1 MKKTI
6 VFEFSYEVRGF
17 QYFEVP
23 ENYQICEHNP
33 EEAYQSI
40 RKRLKTKQIDITIQE
55 LNSQNFGFKK
65 GFFVDFEEVFELEK
79 ENVKIIDFEF
89 NKKYFDNEEDFKNLN

>member
-6 VFEFSYEVRGF
+6 VFEFNYEVRGF

-40 RKRLKTKQIDITIQE
+40 RKRFDKKKRSVFQSNIDRALKFINNI
-55 LNSQNFGFKK
+55 N
-65 GFFVDFEEVFELEK
+65 
-79 ENVKIIDFEF
+79 
-89 NKKYFDNEEDFKNLN
+89 

>member
-6 VFEFSYEVRGF
+6 VFEFNYEVRGF

-23 ENYQICEHNP
+23 ENYQIIEHNP

-40 RKRLKTKQIDITIQE
+40 RKRLKTKKIDVTSHE
-55 LNSQNFGFKK
+55 LNSQNFGFKT
-65 GFFVDFEEVFELEK
+65 GFFVDFGDVIELEK
-79 ENVKIIDFEF
+79 EDVKIIDFEF
-89 NKKYFDNEEDFKNLN
+89 NKKYFDNEDDFKNLI